1 MSIRLHD
8 ITIADGVRNIIV
20 NEIDGAYHAAMEH
33 ALINYARRGIQ
44 GHCVGNDS
52 TWTKHT
58 ILWIVT
64 CGSWNRT
71 GVAAGQS
78 QCYGMAAGHCLE
90 VEGVGPSF
98 VQSQCGKVSSIA
110 GYRIGKSNILE
121 YKGFTLSWKIIFCG
135 C

>member
-20 NEIDGAYHAAMEH
+20 NEIDRANHAAVDH
-33 ALINYARRGIQ
+33 TLIDYAGRRIQ
-44 GHCVGNDS
+44 GHGIGNDS

-71 GVAAGQS
+71 GVAAGQP
-78 QCYGMAAGHCLE
+78 QCYGMTAGHCLE

-98 VQSQCGKVSSIA
+98 VQSQCGKVSSISVD
-110 GYRIGKSNILE
+110 RIGKSNILE
-121 YKGFTLSWKIIFCG
+121 YKGFALSWKIIFCG